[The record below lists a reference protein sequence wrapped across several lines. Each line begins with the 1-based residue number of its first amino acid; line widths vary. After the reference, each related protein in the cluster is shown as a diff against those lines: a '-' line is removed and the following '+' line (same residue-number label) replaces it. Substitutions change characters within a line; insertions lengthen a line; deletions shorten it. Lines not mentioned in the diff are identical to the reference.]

1 MKPLI
6 FIVEDNVDI
15 VFNLKLSLKSNN
27 FQVES
32 ASNGK
37 EALKI
42 LLDMNKVPDLII
54 SDIMMPEMDGYELF
68 KTISND
74 NRWNNIPFIFLTA
87 KASPEDIRFG
97 KLLGVDDYLTK
108 PINEKDLLAVIKGKL
123 SRKKKISSINDQIKE
138 YLSNYN
144 IDLTPSLSK
153 EEKNKLMLLL
163 VFWDDRLG
171 PKLKSWYPKE
181 GNLPLPIEKVG
192 NQLFNAAMLIYGQDN
207 IIKADGILLNIEN
220 IKRYGYIFFD
230 AYPDSSERFGE
241 KQYMLAIIAPKINYF
256 ESLKIRE
263 IFVSMTHRIKQDGNI
278 EMPHIYK
285 EISRILLTST
295 INL

>member
-87 KASPEDIRFG
+87 KASPEDIRLG

-123 SRKKKISSINDQIKE
+123 SRKKKISSINEQIKD

-144 IDLTPSLSK
+144 IDLTPSLLK
-153 EEKNKLMLLL
+153 DEKNKLMLLL

-171 PKLKSWYPKE
+171 PKLKSCYPKE
-181 GNLPLPIEKVG
+181 ENLSIPIEKVG